1 MKIITLVPVKNE
13 GWILDFSL
21 KNYSIFSD
29 EIILLDDGST
39 DNTKEIALQYENV
52 FCVPY
57 KTEEA
62 SVNMSARRNELLRLA
77 REHNGTHLIFLDADE
92 IISTDL
98 AFRLKEILLNEKP
111 GKTVMLPWILVHKGE
126 QGFLYDKS
134 QEENYKDFI
143 FIDDQVSFFENK
155 HLSEDRTPGKKDE
168 VTILS
173 FESGCVYHFQNISEK
188 RNQYKQAW
196 YRCNELIEGSRSPQR
211 INLMYDF
218 TKNLSPKNPSF
229 IKDTFVSQEK
239 KRIAA
244 EAPYQHFLDRI
255 TSLFQKKGILF
266 FEPLDIWYLEELRND
281 FIEKTGKYPV
291 PKTFPK
297 VILFLN
303 TIKNKL
309 KNRL

>member
-1 MKIITLVPVKNE
+1 
-13 GWILDFSL
+13 
-21 KNYSIFSD
+21 
-29 EIILLDDGST
+29 
-39 DNTKEIALQYENV
+39 
-52 FCVPY
+52 
-57 KTEEA
+57 
-62 SVNMSARRNELLRLA
+62 MSARRNELLRLA